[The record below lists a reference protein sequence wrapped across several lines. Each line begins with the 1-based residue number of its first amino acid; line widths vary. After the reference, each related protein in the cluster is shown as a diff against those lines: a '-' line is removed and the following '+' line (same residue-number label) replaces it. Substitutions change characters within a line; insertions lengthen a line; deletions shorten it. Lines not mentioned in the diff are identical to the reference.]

1 MDEKSIGSLKVIDP
15 DAVVCK
21 SGRSE
26 WGNSGGIGYFSQAI
40 MICHGERKTQEWCYR
55 DRYDERKDR
64 WDLDIH
70 GIGRIETR
78 QEADQLKFKI
88 ELLNGKDGKRWTEFS
103 FAAITKPQ
111 TQLLSADEHA
121 AFAVKVEQEIGRM
134 MTDLEK
140 SWERQPQM
148 RPYYGDQPMSL
159 PSGMPQEVPYNRPNV
174 KQKSI
179 PTGLGLAA
187 FVLEVQID
195 HFISDAQVRYE
206 VYVMGHQD
214 LQAKQVFEDHSYERR
229 EGSALVTITNLN
241 PAGIELN
248 TRNGKRTIPFK
259 DKPES

>member
-1 MDEKSIGSLKVIDP
+1 
-15 DAVVCK
+15 
-21 SGRSE
+21 
-26 WGNSGGIGYFSQAI
+26 
-40 MICHGERKTQEWCYR
+40 
-55 DRYDERKDR
+55 
-64 WDLDIH
+64 
-70 GIGRIETR
+70 
-78 QEADQLKFKI
+78 
-88 ELLNGKDGKRWTEFS
+88 
-103 FAAITKPQ
+103 
-111 TQLLSADEHA
+111 
-121 AFAVKVEQEIGRM
+121 
-134 MTDLEK
+134 
-140 SWERQPQM
+140 
-148 RPYYGDQPMSL
+148 MSL
-159 PSGMPQEVPYNRPNV
+159 PSGMPQEVSYKRPSV